1 MQAADLF
8 CLPSYREGFGSSV
21 IEAASCGVPSLVSRI
36 YGLTDAV
43 LEEKTGWMFSPG
55 DTDDLSFQLNRLISD
70 PSLVSSTGHNA
81 RQYVIDNFDQQL
93 ISDKMVDFYMEFLD
107 ETHF

>member
-1 MQAADLF
+1 
-8 CLPSYREGFGSSV
+8 
-21 IEAASCGVPSLVSRI
+21 
-36 YGLTDAV
+36 
-43 LEEKTGWMFSPG
+43 MFSPG

-70 PSLVSSTGHNA
+70 PALVSSTGHNA

-93 ISDKMVDFYMEFLD
+93 ISDKMVDFYMELLD